1 VFAVKARKADLIIPA
16 VVLVAAAALFLMFF
30 SAGKD
35 KPQYLYVYRQGGGE
49 PARYPLYEDREIEF
63 SGGGYTL
70 NAVISGGGVEIASS
84 DCPGN
89 DCVRTGRITK
99 KGQTIVCIPAGL
111 IFSRGGG
118 EGEAAAGAG

>member
-1 VFAVKARKADLIIPA
+1 MFAVKARKADLIIPA
-16 VVLVAAAALFLMFF
+16 VVLVAAAALFLLFF
-30 SAGKD
+30 AGGKD

-70 NAVISGGGVEIASS
+70 HAVVSGGGVEIVSS
-84 DCPGN
+84 DCPGR
-89 DCVRTGRITK
+89 DCVRTGKISK

-111 IFSRGGG
+111 VFSLGG
-118 EGEAAAGAG
+118 ENGGTDAVAG

>member
-1 VFAVKARKADLIIPA
+1 MLA
-16 VVLVAAAALFLMFF
+16 AAAALFLLFF
-30 SAGKD
+30 VSGKD
-35 KPQYLYVYRQGGGE
+35 KPQYLYVYRQGGE
-49 PARYPLYEDREIEF
+49 PEKYSLYEDREIEF

-111 IFSRGGG
+111 IFSLGGE
-118 EGEAAAGAG
+118 EGEADAVAG